1 MSLRLRAVAGIGFVC
16 ALWVLS
22 LHGQSAETFR
32 ARLTAVPADART
44 RPDLTGS
51 GTVSA
56 TLAGTTLTFSGSFEG
71 LKTPVTTANVHAAV
85 APVAG
90 VRGPAIGDISLPK
103 TLSGAISGSLELNAK
118 QVETLRK
125 GGLYVEIHTEK
136 APDGALWGWLLKQ

>member
-1 MSLRLRAVAGIGFVC
+1 MLLRDRAAVVSIGFVC
-16 ALWVLS
+16 ALWAVS
-22 LHGQSAETFR
+22 LGAQSTETFK
-32 ARLTAVPADART
+32 ARLTPVPADART

-71 LKTPVTTANVHAAV
+71 LKTPATAANVHAAV

-90 VRGPAIGDISLPK
+90 VRGPAIGDVNVPK
-103 TLSGAISGSLELNAK
+103 AASGAISGSLVLDAK

-125 GGLYVEIHTEK
+125 GGFYLEIHTEK
-136 APDGALWGWLLKQ
+136 APEGALWGWFLK